1 MKRTALLTQLPILT
15 SCFFGVYAGG
25 SFVQPTFRT
34 LITGRPDLLT
44 QSNIGW
50 AVLGLLFIIIST
62 LHLIKFVNLHESSE
76 RTNLM
81 FIDADEKRVM
91 ATSYVVFFILIAALS
106 AFFLVLSLN
115 RYEPTVGMQQ
125 TVAAQQFAL
134 IILIMVNIVMAM
146 LKLNEKRRHG
156 RKRQVAVNF

>member
-1 MKRTALLTQLPILT
+1 
-15 SCFFGVYAGG
+15 
-25 SFVQPTFRT
+25 
-34 LITGRPDLLT
+34 
-44 QSNIGW
+44 
-50 AVLGLLFIIIST
+50 
-62 LHLIKFVNLHESSE
+62 
-76 RTNLM
+76 M